1 MTEKKKSRHPWRE
14 NIEALTM
21 AVVVALLFKSFILE
35 ISKIPS
41 GSMQPTLMGN
51 PETRVFD
58 RVLVDKLSMH
68 LRDPRRFEIVVFK
81 HPLERSRIMVKRL
94 VGMPGEDLLV
104 AGGDLWTR
112 PDASEPWTILRR
124 PRAVQEEMW
133 RRLDEKKPS
142 RSSWSVVE
150 GSGWLVDGRDVVTRG
165 DGTVRFRPEQ
175 GHVRDAYLDG
185 YPDALRG
192 DIRVRNPQWGT
203 NAVGDLRLEGQ
214 LRADPS
220 VSEVRLFLTEGSRT
234 YEFTLPG
241 PAGAAAAPSIRV
253 LDAAAEPRRGS
264 GDTIEPTGA
273 APVVSSV
280 SADGWRVPSDRWVDF
295 AAENLDDRLSLEI
308 EGEVVATLDVDRA
321 ERQEATASISVVGGT
336 AELEDLMVYRDI
348 YYLGQRDR
356 TWEVSIP
363 EGHYVML
370 GDNTQ
375 DSADSRDWEVVTFG
389 YGEGDTEL
397 DVRGN
402 FRKGGENPSWGERD
416 GETLTRF
423 RDEWGEFHWF
433 PRAEGR
439 QGFQIPAP
447 LVPRELIQ
455 GRAVAVFWP
464 IKPHK
469 GLIRLAW
476 LH

>member
-1 MTEKKKSRHPWRE
+1 MKERPKKSRHPWRE

-51 PETRVFD
+51 PETQVFD

-68 LRDPRRFEIVVFK
+68 MRDPERFEIVVFK

-94 VGMPGEDLLV
+94 VGMPGEDLLI
-104 AGGDLWTR
+104 ADGDLWTR
-112 PDASEPWTILRR
+112 PGSSEPWKILRR
-124 PRAVQEEMW
+124 PRSVQREMW
-133 RRLDEKKPS
+133 RRLDEKDPA
-142 RSSWSVVE
+142 RSSWSVVA

-165 DGTVRFRPEQ
+165 DGAIRFRADEGTVR
-175 GHVRDAYLDG
+175 DDYLDG
-185 YPDALRG
+185 YPDALRH
-192 DIRVRNPQWGT
+192 DIHVRNPQWGT
-203 NAVGDLRLEGQ
+203 NPVGDLRLEGE
-214 LRADPS
+214 LRADAG
-220 VSEVRLFLTEGSRT
+220 VSEVRLTLTEGART
-234 YEFTLPG
+234 YEFVLPG
-241 PAGAAAAPSIRV
+241 PAGAAAAPEIRV
-253 LDAAAEPRRGS
+253 LEPAPDGPRRGR
-264 GDTIEPTGA
+264 GDTIEGSPGVVASVA
-273 APVVSSV
+273 AD
-280 SADGWRVPSDRWVDF
+280 AWRVPAGERIDF
-295 AAENLDDRLSLEI
+295 AVENLDDRLALELG
-308 EGEVVATLDVDRA
+308 GEVVATLDVDA
-321 ERQEATASISVVGGT
+321 ADHQEASVSLSVAGGA

-356 TWEVSIP
+356 TWEVTIP
-363 EGHYVML
+363 AGHYVML

-375 DSADSRDWEVVTFG
+375 DSADSRDWEVVSFG
-389 YGEGDTEL
+389 YGEGAAEIE
-397 DVRGN
+397 VRGN
-402 FRKGGENPSWGERD
+402 FRKGGENPSWGEAD
-416 GETLTRF
+416 GVTLTRF
-423 RDEWGEFHWF
+423 RDEWGEPHWF

-469 GLIRLAW
+469 GLTRLAW